1 MIIKFNIFQ
10 NNNINDL
17 IINTYKYTVKDLIK
31 YLEIVYN
38 YDIETIYENN
48 NKLLENFNK
57 WNDSKKYTI
66 ITKNNDY
73 INIKIKINDSFI
85 NLPKLEIN
93 TKVIDIKNI
102 LSIKDDI
109 FYMNIKLNDN
119 KTLLYYKIKN
129 NSTLYTDNTRIN
141 ISTRI
146 SLV

>member
-31 YLEIVYN
+31 YLELVYN

-48 NKLLENFNK
+48 NKLLDNFNK

-73 INIKIKINDSFI
+73 INIKIKLNDSFI

-129 NSTLYTDNTRIN
+129 NSTLYSDNTR